1 METFVEPTYPIIR
14 REMYDEDYMET
25 FVEPTYPIVR
35 REMFDEDNMK
45 HLLVDDRYSQADR
58 KRMSLYY
65 KKKRNAGEAQVVYTL
80 ASGCEANSLGRL
92 FAQNS
97 LGIANWAWTM
107 RNPLAQKWYWDIDIA
122 NSHYRIALEFCKR
135 YEIPYEKIAHY
146 CDNRQAVLSM
156 VCPESRDRA
165 KMEFLKVLYG
175 GDIKLYSCYAN
186 IGDGII
192 SKEGFAYLKGMVA
205 EIALLADTIWTNYPQ
220 YHNLKT
226 GADYEDKKSVRISKK
241 PNPKASL
248 MSLIFQTEERKML
261 MLIAEHFRLNGR
273 YMGVFIHDGGYVE
286 KISDETEFPKD
297 LLVEASQEIERHL
310 GYKVTLIQKP
320 ITHNWEPKNPLK
332 NTVNLFDEWEK
343 THSKIVDTGMY
354 VEEVVRDGQ
363 STIIVRGEK
372 RLQECF
378 RHLTITEQKVDKNF
392 ETKDVKVSFI
402 DKWTTTDTIRQ
413 YTHMGV
419 YPPPLKCPET
429 VFNIW
434 RPFEASRLIFEDA
447 PEELE
452 MFKKLMYHL
461 GGKDEKVALYLIQWL
476 AQSLQ
481 YPAEKT
487 GIIPNLI
494 SHQGAGKGAF
504 FDTISALT
512 GAGRFISTA
521 EPKDIFD
528 NFNVPME
535 CAFFINLNEMNAKQM
550 KAFEGH
556 LKHLATEPY
565 MRIVRKGSDP
575 YQIKSFHRFITTT
588 NDEFGCVV
596 MKTDD
601 RRNFIVRASDDLIPD
616 LQFFI
621 DYRTKILN
629 SSAGLSTIYN
639 YLMNIKGMDKFRE
652 IKKPRTNYEE
662 ELLLLNRSP
671 YEAWV
676 EEYTNRNRETTE
688 TRFKSKDLFDDFLK
702 FTEAKDNHKFTPGSF
717 GMRIMNVVLGG
728 ITRGG
733 QVKSRG
739 MVYETK
745 EFNWALLRKRYPYK
759 EIECIDDLAYNTDE
773 EDECDTINTVHSKLI
788 SGVE

>member
-1 METFVEPTYPIIR
+1 
-14 REMYDEDYMET
+14 MET

-45 HLLVDDRYSQADR
+45 NLLVDDRYSQADR

-65 KKKRNAGEAQVVYTL
+65 KKKRNAGEAQVIYTL

-205 EIALLADTIWTNYPQ
+205 EIALLAETIWTNYPQ

-273 YMGVFIHDGGYVE
+273 YMGVLIHDGGYVE
-286 KISDETEFPKD
+286 KINDETEFPKD
-297 LLVEASQEIERHL
+297 LLVGASQEIERHL
-310 GYKVTLIQKP
+310 GYNVTLIQKP

-343 THSKIVDTGMY
+343 THCKILDTGMY

-363 STIIVRGEK
+363 STILVRCEK

-378 RHLTITEQKVDKNF
+378 RHLSITEQVIDKNF

-402 DKWTTTDTIRQ
+402 DKWTKHNDTIRT

-419 YPPPLKCPET
+419 YPPPLEYPDT
-429 VFNIW
+429 VFNLW
-434 RPFEASRLIFEDA
+434 KPFEASKLIIEES
-447 PEELE
+447 PEALE
-452 MFKKLMYHL
+452 MFKKLMFHL
-461 GGKDEKVALYLIQWL
+461 GGKDDNVALYLIQWL

-481 YPAEKT
+481 YPAIKT
-487 GIIPNLI
+487 GVIPNLI
-494 SHQGAGKGAF
+494 SNQGAGKGSF
-504 FDTISALT
+504 WDTITALMGT
-512 GAGRFISTA
+512 CRIISTA
-521 EPKDIFD
+521 EPD
-528 NFNVPME
+528 NVFGRFNAQLAS
-535 CAFFINLNEMNAKQM
+535 AFMINFNEMNITQM
-550 KAFEGH
+550 NAFEGK
-556 LKHLATEPY
+556 LRLIAT
-565 MRIVRKGSDP
+565 DP
-575 YQIKSFHRFITTT
+575 IIQVEKKQCDSFPIKSYHRFIVTT
-588 NDEFGCVV
+588 NNEFGCVV
-596 MKTDD
+596 MKNDD

-616 LQFFI
+616 KQFFI
-621 DYRTKILN
+621 DYRAKVIN
-629 SSAGLSTIYN
+629 SNAGLSTVYN
-639 YLMNIKGMDKFRE
+639 YLMNIEGMDKFIN

-662 ELLLLNRSP
+662 ELILLNRTP

-676 EEYTNRNRETTE
+676 EDYTNRNRETTE
-688 TRFKSKDLFDDFLK
+688 TRFKSKDLFYDFLK

-788 SGVE
+788 TGVE